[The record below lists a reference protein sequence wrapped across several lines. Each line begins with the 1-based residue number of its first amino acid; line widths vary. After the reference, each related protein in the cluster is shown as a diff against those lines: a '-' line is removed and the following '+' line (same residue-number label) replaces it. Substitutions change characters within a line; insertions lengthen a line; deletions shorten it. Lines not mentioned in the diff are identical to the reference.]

1 MIARCCGSRETSLE
15 PVFVGQPGS
24 ILKDAQQDK
33 ECLPPTEVV
42 KAAQTASQCEMKN
55 EVHFLTPIERDLNYV
70 FSIKFK
76 TKPLGMIITSSED
89 GTCAYVTHVDGKIN
103 KAVDNNKLP
112 LNSKLL
118 KVNDKEVEL
127 DSFEATTSL
136 IIDCMWTLPLVL
148 TFCHPDGLNVRERP
162 DPSPKDSN
170 VLSIM
175 NSGLSIER
183 WTRTSIPEG
192 EVLYDNVKE
201 ERSSV
206 NSPSNSPMKRAATE
220 SSIGKLQTRGQLTN
234 SEWGEIEK
242 LLVIIEHAERSGD
255 IKSKVSQIRKLI
267 PRPKTQSPG
276 LTGSISSRKSIF
288 AQPSSHTMPRIMT
301 RRSIDQMTGIHDIFN
316 ATFFPSAFRDGSK
329 SNVLITTAT
338 EVKSSKYIKDKHGIR
353 HRPKRVD
360 EETKLL
366 KLKTELE
373 EEEIREIF
381 DPQDFGQWGW
391 HAFDLLG
398 VCDEA
403 MGLTAV
409 KVFSESNRYG
419 FKEIDVRMEDLASFF
434 CLLGLNYK
442 TNPIHNELHAVDI
455 FITTKYFLDNI
466 KTLAKLPPKDCFALL
481 VAAASQGVCHPGV
494 TNAYLVNTGDDLAV
508 TYNDH
513 SILENWHLAQTFRIL
528 KCFPR
533 FFQNWNVGE
542 KQKFRKTLVNC
553 ILGSDVLHHLEYQE
567 FVIANYKAET
577 EEGRFGI
584 LPCLLHS
591 AGISMIA
598 KPTLIMKEGVD
609 RTFEEF
615 FAQGELEKKNN
626 LPISPLCDKQKI
638 NIPETQI
645 GFIRYL
651 ARPWFQLMLE
661 KVSQEAFSAAVKHL
675 EENERFW
682 ERKLLEKNAVASVY
696 SLIEEGEDEL

>member
-15 PVFVGQPGS
+15 PVFVAQTATLLTDGQEDN
-24 ILKDAQQDK
+24 K
-33 ECLPPTEVV
+33 CLPPSEVV
-42 KAAQTASQCEMKN
+42 KAAQTASQYEMKK
-55 EVHFLTPIERDLNYV
+55 EVRFLTPIERDLKYV

-76 TKPLGMIITSSED
+76 TKPLGMIVTASED

-127 DSFEATTSL
+127 DSFEAITSL
-136 IIDCMWTLPLVL
+136 TIDCLWTLPLVL
-148 TFCHPDGLNVRERP
+148 TFCHPDGLTVKERP
-162 DPSPKDSN
+162 DPSPKVSN
-170 VLSIM
+170 VLSLL
-175 NSGLSIER
+175 NSRFSIER

-192 EVLYDNVKE
+192 EVLEDYDEE

-206 NSPSNSPMKRAATE
+206 NSPTNSPIKRAATE
-220 SSIGKLQTRGQLTN
+220 TSIGRLRTRGELTN

-242 LLVIIEHAERSGD
+242 LLVVIERAERSGD
-255 IKSKVSQIRKLI
+255 IKSKVSQIRRLI
-267 PRPKTQSPG
+267 PKPIAQSPD
-276 LTGSISSRKSIF
+276 LSASVGSRRSIF

-301 RRSIDQMTGIHDIFN
+301 RRSMDQMTGIHDIFN
-316 ATFFPSAFRDGSK
+316 ATFFPSCFRDGST

-338 EVKSSKYIKDKHGIR
+338 EIKSSKYVKDKHGIR

-366 KLKTELE
+366 KLKTELD

-381 DPQDFGQWGW
+381 DPQEWGQWGW

-419 FKEIDVRMEDLASFF
+419 FKEIDVRLEDLASFF
-434 CLLGLNYK
+434 CLLGFNYK

-466 KTLAKLPPKDCFALL
+466 KTLEKLSPKDCFALL

-494 TNAYLVNTGDDLAV
+494 TNAYLVNTGDDLAI

-542 KQKFRKTLVNC
+542 KQRFRKTMVNC
-553 ILGSDVLHHLEYQE
+553 ILGSDVLHHSEYQD
-567 FVIANYKAET
+567 FVSEKYEAET
-577 EEGRFGI
+577 EDGRYGI
-584 LPCLLHS
+584 LPCLVHS
-591 AGISMIA
+591 AGISTIA
-598 KPTLIMKEGVD
+598 KPTLQMKEGVD

-615 FAQGELEKKNN
+615 FAQGELERKYNM
-626 LPISPLCDKQKI
+626 PISPLCDKRKI
-638 NIPETQI
+638 NIPEIQI
-645 GFIRYL
+645 GFIRFL

-675 EENERFW
+675 TENERYW
-682 ERKLLEKNAVASVY
+682 DRKLLERNAVASVY
-696 SLIEEGEDEL
+696 SVVEEDEDVL